1 MTEILSRAMNIAER
15 IRNMQDLNTIGMVFF
30 SIILVFGIVNCILG
44 YRLLRFWMML
54 FGFMI
59 GAGLGF
65 FGVYQYGS
73 QEKSVY
79 IVAMVAA
86 GVALAVV
93 AFLIFR
99 AGIFIIGAGLG
110 LTISIYLIHP
120 TSSAAFFLCML
131 IGVGIGVVAI
141 RYAKEVIIVGT
152 SLLGGVLAGMSLA
165 KIAGLAEFPY
175 GIGMSAGFAILSL
188 LIQFAINKTKYIDDD
203 DEYDDDYE
211 DAYDERYGDAHD
223 RRYRD
228 EYAYGYDDN
237 TRDYDDYNGKTRRSR
252 REYGYDEEPRRSRRE
267 YGYDEEPRQSRKEYN
282 YDDDLADYELYATDE
297 EEIIEEYLDD
307 YYGEN
312 KKRRKPEPVNS
323 GTAKKRQ
330 KTSGTK
336 AKDQK
341 TKSISDMRKGTQ
353 KEKNT
358 SSEEPVRKKAKKTSA
373 RPETQRGKKM
383 SIEDL
388 GNTDFFE

>member
-59 GAGLGF
+59 SAGLGL
-65 FGVYQYGS
+65 FGVYHSGAQD
-73 QEKSVY
+73 KSIY
-79 IVAMVAA
+79 ILAMVAA

-93 AFLIFR
+93 AFLIFK

-120 TSSAAFFLCML
+120 TSSASFFLCLL

-165 KIAGLAEFPY
+165 KIGGLAEFPY

-188 LIQFAINKTKYIDDD
+188 LIQFAINKPKYIDDD

-211 DAYDERYGDAHD
+211 DAYDECCGDD
-223 RRYRD
+223 
-228 EYAYGYDDN
+228 
-237 TRDYDDYNGKTRRSR
+237 
-252 REYGYDEEPRRSRRE
+252 YDEEPRRSRRE
-267 YGYDEEPRQSRKEYN
+267 RS

-297 EEIIEEYLDD
+297 DEIIEEYLDD

-312 KKRRKPEPVNS
+312 KKRRKAEPVNS
-323 GTAKKRQ
+323 GTAAKRK

-336 AKDQK
+336 AKEQK
-341 TKSISDMRKGTQ
+341 MKSPSDVRKGTQ

-358 SSEEPVRKKAKKTSA
+358 SSEETVRKKPKKTSA

-388 GNTDFFE
+388 GNTDLFE